1 MRHRWVASTRH
12 FLLIDYENLMSEAH
26 NILQAAL
33 DNEHP
38 FMLITQGQNGF
49 IFRMTGNLDTE
60 GDRALA
66 EAEFLYRHARLAL
79 QSAEVQE
86 SSLGLFRPL
95 SMRSLANALNACIA
109 AYEEADDKRDCIN
122 PDAPVV
128 IRVEGP
134 RLDGYDEDLYW
145 HVQSC
150 GGADAGMDD
159 DEACH
164 DGMELGIMPI
174 GRDFHSNGRRRKKG
188 WLRSVPASS
197 AA

>member
-1 MRHRWVASTRH
+1 MNGGGRCGIGGWHPLVI
-12 FLLIDYENLMSEAH
+12 FYLL
-26 NILQAAL
+26 
-33 DNEHP
+33 
-38 FMLITQGQNGF
+38 T
-49 IFRMTGNLDTE
+49 
-60 GDRALA
+60 
-66 EAEFLYRHARLAL
+66 
-79 QSAEVQE
+79 
-86 SSLGLFRPL
+86 
-95 SMRSLANALNACIA
+95 
-109 AYEEADDKRDCIN
+109 KRDCIN

-134 RLDGYDEDLYW
+134 RLDGYDDDLYW

-174 GRDFHSNGRRRKKG
+174 GRDFHSNGCRRKKG

-197 AA
+197 TA